1 MDFITYL
8 WLPII
13 VAAVGVFV
21 ASSLIHMVFK
31 WHQSDYLGLANEDAV
46 RTAIRANSPRPGQYA
61 IPYCS
66 DFKQMGT
73 PEMQQKFREGPIAW
87 LTLRAPGMPSMGPM
101 LGQWFVLNLV
111 VAGLVGYIASKTLL
125 LTAPTFLGICRE
137 VGVITF
143 LAYAGGSISGGI
155 WMGKPWSSV
164 AKEVL
169 DAFIYG
175 VVSALAFA
183 WLWPHA

>member
-1 MDFITYL
+1 MPFIAEL
-8 WLPII
+8 WLPI
-13 VAAVGVFV
+13 VVSAAGVFV

-31 WHQSDYLGLANEDAV
+31 WHNSDYLKLANEDDV
-46 RTAIRANSPRPGQYA
+46 RAAIRAASPPPGQYA

-73 PEMQQKFREGPIAW
+73 PEMQQKLREGPVAW
-87 LTLRAPGMPSMGPM
+87 VTLRPPGMPGMGPM

-111 VAGLVGYIASKTLL
+111 VASLAGYIASKTLL
-125 LTAPTFLGICRE
+125 AVPSTFLGICRE

-143 LAYAGGSISGGI
+143 LAYAGGSVSHAI
-155 WMGKPWSSV
+155 WMGKPWSSA

-183 WLWPHA
+183 WLWPH

>member
-1 MDFITYL
+1 MPFITEL
-8 WLPII
+8 WLPI
-13 VAAVGVFV
+13 VVSAVGVFI

-31 WHQSDYLGLANEDAV
+31 WHNSDYLKLANEDDVRAV
-46 RTAIRANSPRPGQYA
+46 VRAASPPPGQYA

-66 DFKQMGT
+66 DMKQMGS
-73 PEMQQKFREGPIAW
+73 PEMQKKFTEGPIAW
-87 LTLRAPGMPSMGPM
+87 LTVRPTGMPRMGPM

-111 VAGLVGYIASKTLL
+111 VAALAAYVASKTL
-125 LTAPTFLGICRE
+125 AQFPATFLGICRE

-143 LAYAGGSISGGI
+143 LAYAGGSVSHGI

-169 DAFIYG
+169 DAIIYG

-183 WLWPHA
+183 WLWPH